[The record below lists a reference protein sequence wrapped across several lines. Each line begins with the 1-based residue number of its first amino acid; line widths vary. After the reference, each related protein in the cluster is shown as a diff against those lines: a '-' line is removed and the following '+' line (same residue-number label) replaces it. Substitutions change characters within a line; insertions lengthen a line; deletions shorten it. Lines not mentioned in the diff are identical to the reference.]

1 MGKTMYNYSM
11 SQDIYSLAGELK
23 DLLNADKRLLRL
35 NELEKEL
42 ENNEEVM
49 VLVQQK
55 DTAVSLYSDALNH
68 FAKDSEELKK
78 YQHELFLKKEAL
90 DNHPLVKEY
99 MKAYNEVRDLYFNLN
114 EILFSDL
121 GLHLKENK

>member
-1 MGKTMYNYSM
+1 MYNYSM

-35 NELEKEL
+35 NALEKEL
-42 ENNEEVM
+42 ESNEEVM
-49 VLVQQK
+49 VLAQQK
-55 DTAVSLYSDALNH
+55 DTAASLYSDALNH

-121 GLHLKENK
+121 GLHLKEKK